1 MVATVCW
8 KVTFTEWLVGKD
20 LDEILEMLDKTS
32 KRIQKVVDETKEATW
47 KQSAA
52 YEQIMQSPDATD
64 EQKIKA
70 FIKKTRNLDQLEALN
85 SQLSLLYT
93 LQIFAFKVKVLEVTV
108 SKMDE
113 QLTKSGILSKTGEID
128 EVKKNIDSLKIL
140 IEAQYE
146 SMKEI
151 RETKT
156 KALDYIK

>member
-1 MVATVCW
+1 MLQFVDG
-8 KVTFTEWLVGKD
+8 TFTACLGEKKG
-20 LDEILEMLDKTS
+20 LDEVLELLDKTS
-32 KRIQKVVDETKEATW
+32 KRIQKVVDETKEDTW
-47 KQSAA
+47 RQSAV
-52 YEQIMQSPDATD
+52 YERIMQSPDSTD

-70 FIKKTRNLDQLEALN
+70 FIKKARTLDQLEGLN

-108 SKMDE
+108 TKMNE
-113 QLTKSGILSKTGEID
+113 QLTKSGILTKTGELE
-128 EVKKNIDSLKIL
+128 EVKKNVDALKIL

>member
-1 MVATVCW
+1 M
-8 KVTFTEWLVGKD
+8 
-20 LDEILEMLDKTS
+20 DEVLEMLDKTA

-47 KQSAA
+47 KQSAV
-52 YEQIMQSPDATD
+52 YEQIMQSPQATD

-70 FIKKTRNLDQLEALN
+70 FIKKARTLDQLESLN

-108 SKMDE
+108 TKMDE
-113 QLTKSGILSKTGEID
+113 QLVKSGILLKTGELE
-128 EVKKNIDSLKIL
+128 EVKKNIDALKIL

>member
-1 MVATVCW
+1 MLQFVDG
-8 KVTFTEWLVGKD
+8 TFTIYLGEKKG
-20 LDEILEMLDKTS
+20 LDEVLELLDKTS
-32 KRIQKVVDETKEATW
+32 KRIQKLVDETKEDTW
-47 KQSAA
+47 RQSAV
-52 YEQIMQSPDATD
+52 YEQIMQSPDSTD
-64 EQKIKA
+64 DQKIKA
-70 FIKKTRNLDQLEALN
+70 FIKKARTLDQLEGLN

-108 SKMDE
+108 DKMNE
-113 QLTKSGILSKTGEID
+113 QLTKSGILTKTGELE
-128 EVKKNIDSLKIL
+128 EVKKNVDALKIL